1 MKEVEKAIKE
11 TAEELKLDSRDVK
24 EAYNWYWKFFRE
36 YIGSKEFVNN
46 LSEEEFSLLQA
57 SFNIPSIGKFCCTYD
72 RYLRL
77 KTRDRKLNHVED
89 N

>member
-1 MKEVEKAIKE
+1 MTEVQKAIRK
-11 TAEELKLDSRDVK
+11 TSDELGLNSRDVE
-24 EAYNWYWKFFRE
+24 EAYRIYWKFFRE
-36 YIGSKEFVNN
+36 ETAKFDFHGGMTKDEYESKCH
-46 LSEEEFSLLQA
+46 

-77 KTRDRKLNHVED
+77 KTRSKKLGYVED

>member
-1 MKEVEKAIKE
+1 MAIRQ
-11 TAEELKLDSRDVK
+11 TADKLGLDSRDVK
-24 EAYNWYWKFFRE
+24 KAYDLYWKFFKNHIE
-36 YIGSKEFVNN
+36 SIYFKDGLTK
-46 LSEEEFSLLQA
+46 EEFESLQP

-77 KTRDRKLNHVED
+77 KSRSRKLGYAED